1 MPRSRWGGLR
11 KALAQDAPAVFEAFQ
26 KKAARS
32 SYSAMK
38 FIQASLRNKLFVITG
53 TGTTL
58 LLGAALYGLW
68 STWSGSQALNSLLQG
83 FGTERAA
90 EAQVAV
96 QRIDAGIRLSLLMMG
111 GAIVVAFVWFL
122 YVVQRA
128 IIAPANALVGD
139 LERLAESDFS
149 VPVQVRTHDEL
160 GRIAAAAVR
169 VQAQVGQLISGI
181 RQTVIQ
187 LSEGMR
193 EMREIAERTDRELI
207 QQDDETE
214 QVAAAMN
221 EMAATSREV
230 SQHSEETSK
239 ATSSAQ
245 KLSQQGALASTN
257 AIGSI
262 GGLGVRVRE
271 AGDAIQQVEKQAED
285 IGRIL
290 DVVAQIAEQT
300 NLLALNAAI
309 EAARA
314 GEQGRG
320 FAVVAEEV
328 RSLATRTQSSTTQI
342 QDMISQLQNGTRA
355 AVDVMDRVRSEAAA
369 SEDEVESAA
378 VSLAEIVE
386 AIKHIDQMSGQIA
399 TASQEQSDVANEV
412 SRNLV
417 AISDGS
423 KHARDYAGTTAESS
437 RRLEA
442 LTEDV
447 SELTQRFRL

>member
-1 MPRSRWGGLR
+1 
-11 KALAQDAPAVFEAFQ
+11 
-26 KKAARS
+26 
-32 SYSAMK
+32 MK
-38 FIQASLRNKLFVITG
+38 LIQASLRNKLFVITG

-58 LLGAALYGLW
+58 LLAAALYGLW
-68 STWSGSQALNSLLQG
+68 STWSGAQALDALLQG
-83 FGTERAA
+83 LGSVQADAA
-90 EAQVAV
+90 EAAV
-96 QRIDAGIRLSLLMMG
+96 GRIDAGIKLSLLMMG
-111 GAIVVAFVWFL
+111 GAILVAFIWFL
-122 YVVQRA
+122 YVMQRA

-139 LERLAESDFS
+139 LERLAEGDFS
-149 VPVQVRTHDEL
+149 VPVQVRTQDEF
-160 GRIAAAAVR
+160 GRIAAGAQR

-181 RQTVIQ
+181 RQAVIQ
-187 LSEGMR
+187 LSDGMR

-207 QQDDETE
+207 QQDDETD

-230 SQHSEETSK
+230 SKHSEETSK
-239 ATSSAQ
+239 ATGSAQ
-245 KLSQQGALASTN
+245 KLSQEGALASTN

-262 GGLGVRVRE
+262 GGLGARVRE
-271 AGDAIQQVEKQAED
+271 AGEAIQQVEEQAEH
-285 IGRIL
+285 IGKIL
-290 DVVAQIAEQT
+290 DVVSQIAEQT

-355 AVDVMDRVRSEAAA
+355 AVEVMDRVRSEAAA
-369 SEDEVESAA
+369 SEEEVESAA
-378 VSLAEIVE
+378 MSLAEIVE
-386 AIKHIDQMSGQIA
+386 AVKQIDQMSDQIA

-417 AISDGS
+417 AITDGS

-442 LTEDV
+442 LTEGV
-447 SELTQRFRL
+447 TELTQRFRL

>member
-1 MPRSRWGGLR
+1 
-11 KALAQDAPAVFEAFQ
+11 
-26 KKAARS
+26 
-32 SYSAMK
+32 MK